1 MQQNKENEP
10 KTAYTDNNTMSVE
23 EITLIRDKFDNFQI
37 RGRNMMVCI
46 DTEHDRAE
54 DFKEVVS
61 ALRMHFGG
69 FFENRQTVGDFHN

>member
-1 MQQNKENEP
+1 
-10 KTAYTDNNTMSVE
+10 
-23 EITLIRDKFDNFQI
+23 
-37 RGRNMMVCI
+37 MMVCI